1 MHPFTKAAI
10 FYAMTLAQSVGL
22 ALFVAPILGH
32 FALLLVMM
40 TPLVSVLVMKL
51 VVTRE
56 GYQKGGWSDLGLG
69 RLGLKQWPM
78 ALGLP
83 FLILLL
89 SYGVIWLTGLAQ
101 FTVPPGYGFL
111 GPLDFVL
118 SLVVTMVVCF
128 GEEIGWRGYLLPKL
142 MSFGHRR
149 ALLISGVLQGLWHVP
164 LIVFTTLYHGA
175 GNPFVVIP
183 LFLVT
188 MTIAGI
194 LFGYLR
200 IVSKSTWPAVITHG
214 VFNIYWTLFVAYTV
228 SDSVLA
234 TEYLA
239 GESGILTI
247 AAMAVLAWILIR
259 RMENPQNG
267 VAIST
272 DLPNRAIAEMV

>member
-1 MHPFTKAAI
+1 MHPFMKATI
-10 FYAMTLAQSVGL
+10 YYAFALVGSL
-22 ALFVAPILGH
+22 ALALLVAPIAGH
-32 FALLLVMM
+32 STLLLVMM
-40 TPLVSVLVMKL
+40 TPLVSVLLMKL

-56 GYQKGGWSDLGLG
+56 GYHMGGWADLGLG
-69 RLGLKQWPM
+69 RLGLKLWPM
-78 ALGLP
+78 AFGLP
-83 FLILLL
+83 FSVLLF
-89 SYGVIWLTGLAQ
+89 SYGIIWLTGLAQ
-101 FTVPPGYGFL
+101 FAVPPGFGFSS
-111 GPLDFVL
+111 PIDFVL
-118 SLVVTMVVCF
+118 NLTVTMVVCF

-142 MSFGHRR
+142 MSLGHRP
-149 ALLISGVLQGLWHVP
+149 ALLISDVLQGLWHVP

-175 GNPFVVIP
+175 GNPFIVIP

-214 VFNIYWTLFVAYTV
+214 VFNIYWTLFTAYTV
-228 SDSVLA
+228 SGSVLA

-239 GESGILTI
+239 GESGVLTI

-259 RMENPQNG
+259 RLEDPASG

-272 DLPNRAIAEMV
+272 DPKGLATV

>member
-1 MHPFTKAAI
+1 MHPYTKAAI
-10 FYAMTLAQSVGL
+10 FCAMTLAQSVGL

-32 FALLLVMM
+32 FTLLLVMM

-56 GYQKGGWSDLGLG
+56 GYQRGGWSDLGLG
-69 RLGLKQWPM
+69 RLGLKLWPM
-78 ALGLP
+78 AFGLP
-83 FLILLL
+83 FLVLLF
-89 SYGVIWLTGLAQ
+89 SYAIIWLSPLAQ
-101 FTVPPGYGFL
+101 FAVPPGYGFAS
-111 GPLDFVL
+111 PLDFVL
-118 SLVVTMVVCF
+118 GFTVTMLVCF
-128 GEEIGWRGYLLPKL
+128 GEESGWRGYLLPKL
-142 MSFGHRR
+142 MSLGHRP
-149 ALLISGVLQGLWHVP
+149 ALLISGLLQGLWHVP
-164 LIVFTTLYHGA
+164 FIVFTALYHGA
-175 GNPFVVIP
+175 ANPYITIP

-188 MTIAGI
+188 MTVAGI

-247 AAMAVLAWILIR
+247 GAMAVLAYILIR
-259 RMENPQNG
+259 RMENPASG
-267 VAIST
+267 VVIST
-272 DLPNRAIAEMV
+272 DPKGFLPA

>member
-69 RLGLKQWPM
+69 RLGLKLWPM
-78 ALGLP
+78 AFGLP
-83 FLILLL
+83 FLVLLF
-89 SYGVIWLTGLAQ
+89 SYGIIWLTGLAQ
-101 FTVPPGYGFL
+101 FAVPPGYGFAS
-111 GPLDFVL
+111 PLDFVL
-118 SLVVTMVVCF
+118 GFTVTMIVCL
-128 GEEIGWRGYLLPKL
+128 GEESGWRGYLLPKL
-142 MSFGHRR
+142 MSLGHRP
-149 ALLISGVLQGLWHVP
+149 ALLISGLLQGFWHVP
-164 LIVFTTLYHGA
+164 FIVFTTLYHGA
-175 GNPFVVIP
+175 ANPYIAIP

-188 MTIAGI
+188 MTVAGI

-247 AAMAVLAWILIR
+247 AAMAVLAFILIR
-259 RMENPQNG
+259 RMENPTSG
-267 VAIST
+267 VVIST
-272 DLPNRAIAEMV
+272 DPKGLLPA